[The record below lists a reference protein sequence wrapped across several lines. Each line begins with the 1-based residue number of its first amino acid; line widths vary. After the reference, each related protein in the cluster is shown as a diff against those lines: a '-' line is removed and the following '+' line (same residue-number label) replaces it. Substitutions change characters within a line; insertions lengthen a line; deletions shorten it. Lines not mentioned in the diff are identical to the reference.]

1 MCPEYIVAIVIDR
14 GRQFHYNANIAHS
27 SNLNPKSQAVPISK
41 FRILY
46 IAGQHPKQSKK
57 NTYLFCILYFGAFIC
72 VALAG
77 DLIKYS
83 SPDGKFAMRLAGDV
97 SEIVDVKSGKT
108 VLELEEVSGFW
119 AKDSKLLWSPDSKY
133 FAHFSADRR
142 GGSTT
147 VYRRK
152 GDAGFDQVA
161 LPDFPDCEKTNE
173 GKQFE
178 ASLEPRRWLNATTVV
193 LLAREAW
200 SHEDDPDKTSECE
213 RTITISF
220 DAGGKAS
227 IKNIKK
233 GKK

>member
-1 MCPEYIVAIVIDR
+1 MV
-14 GRQFHYNANIAHS
+14 
-27 SNLNPKSQAVPISK
+27 ISK

-57 NTYLFCILYFGAFIC
+57 NTYLFCILYFGAFVC

-77 DLIKYS
+77 DAIKYR

-108 VLELEEVSGFW
+108 VLELEEVSGSW

-161 LPDFPDCEKTNE
+161 LPDFPDCEKTNV

-178 ASLEPRRWLNATTVV
+178 ASLEPRRWLNATTLV
-193 LLAREAW
+193 LLDREAW
-200 SHEDDPDKTSECE
+200 SNEDDPDKTSECE

-227 IKNIKK
+227 IKNTKK

>member
-1 MCPEYIVAIVIDR
+1 M
-14 GRQFHYNANIAHS
+14 
-27 SNLNPKSQAVPISK
+27 
-41 FRILY
+41 
-46 IAGQHPKQSKK
+46 
-57 NTYLFCILYFGAFIC
+57 YFGAFIC

-77 DLIKYS
+77 DAIKYR
-83 SPDGKFAMRLAGDV
+83 SPDGKFAMRLGDI

-133 FAHFSADRR
+133 FAHFSAARR

-161 LPDFPDCEKTNE
+161 LPDFPDCGKTNV

-178 ASLEPRRWLNATTVV
+178 ASLEPRRWSNATTLV

-200 SHEDDPDKTSECE
+200 SHDDDPDKTSECE

-220 DAGGKAS
+220 DASDNAS

>member
-1 MCPEYIVAIVIDR
+1 M
-14 GRQFHYNANIAHS
+14 
-27 SNLNPKSQAVPISK
+27 PILG
-41 FRILY
+41 FRILF
-46 IAGQHPKQSKK
+46 ITGQYPKQSKNK
-57 NTYLFCILYFGAFIC
+57 TYFFCILYFGAFLS
-72 VALAG
+72 VALAE
-77 DLIKYS
+77 DLIKYR
-83 SPDGKFAMRLAGDV
+83 SPDGKFGMRLAGDS

-108 VLELEEVSGFW
+108 VLELQEGSGSW
-119 AKDSKLLWSPDSKY
+119 AKDSKLFWSPDSKY

-152 GDAGFDQVA
+152 GDVGFDQVGV
-161 LPDFPDCEKTNE
+161 PDFPDCEKTNV

-178 ASLEPRRWLNATTVV
+178 ASLEPRRWLNATTLV

-200 SHEDDPDKTSECE
+200 SHDDDPDKTSECE

-220 DAGGKAS
+220 DASGKAS
-227 IKNIKK
+227 VKNIKK

>member
-1 MCPEYIVAIVIDR
+1 MRAKNIVAIVIDR
-14 GRQFHYNANIAHS
+14 GRQFHYNANIAHF
-27 SNLNPKSQAVPISK
+27 SNLNPKSQAVPISR

-83 SPDGKFAMRLAGDV
+83 SPDGKFAMRLAGDI
-97 SEIVDVKSGKT
+97 SEVVDVKSGKT
-108 VLELEEVSGFW
+108 VLELEEVSAFW

-161 LPDFPDCEKTNE
+161 LPDFPDCEKTNV

-178 ASLEPRRWLNATTVV
+178 ASLEPRRWSNATTLV

-200 SHEDDPDKTSECE
+200 SHDYYPDKTNDGE
-213 RTITISF
+213 RSITISF
-220 DAGGKAS
+220 DASSKTS
-227 IKNIKK
+227 INI
-233 GKK
+233 

>member
-1 MCPEYIVAIVIDR
+1 M
-14 GRQFHYNANIAHS
+14 
-27 SNLNPKSQAVPISK
+27 PILG
-41 FRILY
+41 FRILF
-46 IAGQHPKQSKK
+46 ITGQHPKQSKN
-57 NTYLFCILYFGAFIC
+57 NTYLFCILYFGAFLS
-72 VALAG
+72 VALAE
-77 DLIKYS
+77 DLIKYR
-83 SPDGKFAMRLAGDV
+83 SPDGKFGMRLGDI
-97 SEIVDVKSGKT
+97 SGIVDIKSGKT

-161 LPDFPDCEKTNE
+161 LPDFPDCEKTNV

-178 ASLEPRRWLNATTVV
+178 ASLEPRRWSNATTLV

-200 SHEDDPDKTSECE
+200 SHDDDPDKTSECE

-220 DAGGKAS
+220 DASDNAS

>member
-1 MCPEYIVAIVIDR
+1 M
-14 GRQFHYNANIAHS
+14 
-27 SNLNPKSQAVPISK
+27 PILG
-41 FRILY
+41 FRILF
-46 IAGQHPKQSKK
+46 ITGQHPKQSKN
-57 NTYLFCILYFGAFIC
+57 NTYLFCILYFGAFLS
-72 VALAG
+72 VALAE
-77 DLIKYS
+77 DLIKYR
-83 SPDGKFAMRLAGDV
+83 SPDGKFGMRLGDI
-97 SEIVDVKSGKT
+97 SEIVDIKSGKT

-119 AKDSKLLWSPDSKY
+119 AKDSKLLWSPDTKY

-161 LPDFPDCEKTNE
+161 LPDFPDCEKTNV

-178 ASLEPRRWLNATTVV
+178 ASLEPRRWLNATTLV
-193 LLAREAW
+193 LLDREAW
-200 SHEDDPDKTSECE
+200 SNEDDPDKTSECE

-220 DAGGKAS
+220 DASGKAS

-233 GKK
+233 GNK

>member
-1 MCPEYIVAIVIDR
+1 M
-14 GRQFHYNANIAHS
+14 
-27 SNLNPKSQAVPISK
+27 PILG
-41 FRILY
+41 FRILF
-46 IAGQHPKQSKK
+46 ITGQHPKQSKN
-57 NTYLFCILYFGAFIC
+57 NTYLFCIFYFGAFLS
-72 VALAG
+72 VALAE
-77 DLIKYS
+77 DLIKYR
-83 SPDGKFAMRLAGDV
+83 SPDGKFGMRLGDI
-97 SEIVDVKSGKT
+97 SGIVDIKSGKT

-161 LPDFPDCEKTNE
+161 LPDFPDCEKTNV

-178 ASLEPRRWLNATTVV
+178 ASLEPRRWLNATTLV

-200 SHEDDPDKTSECE
+200 SHDDDPDKTSECE

>member
-1 MCPEYIVAIVIDR
+1 
-14 GRQFHYNANIAHS
+14 
-27 SNLNPKSQAVPISK
+27 VPILG
-41 FRILY
+41 FRILF
-46 IAGQHPKQSKK
+46 ITGQHPKQSKN
-57 NTYLFCILYFGAFIC
+57 NTYLFCILYFGAFLS
-72 VALAG
+72 VALAE
-77 DLIKYS
+77 DLIKYR
-83 SPDGKFAMRLAGDV
+83 SPDGKFGMRLGDI
-97 SEIVDVKSGKT
+97 SGIVDIKSGKT

-147 VYRRK
+147 VYRRR

-161 LPDFPDCEKTNE
+161 LPDFPDCEKTNV

-178 ASLEPRRWLNATTVV
+178 ASLEPRRWSNATTLV

-200 SHEDDPDKTSECE
+200 SHDDDPDKTSECE

-220 DAGGKAS
+220 DASDNAS

>member
-1 MCPEYIVAIVIDR
+1 MKVALC
-14 GRQFHYNANIAHS
+14 A
-27 SNLNPKSQAVPISK
+27 
-41 FRILY
+41 
-46 IAGQHPKQSKK
+46 
-57 NTYLFCILYFGAFIC
+57 LYFATFAC
-72 VALAG
+72 VVLAA
-77 DLIKYS
+77 DPIKYR

-97 SEIVDVKSGKT
+97 SEIVDIKSGKT
-108 VLELEEVSGFW
+108 VLELEEVSGSW

-147 VYRRK
+147 VYRQK

-161 LPDFPDCEKTNE
+161 LPDFPDCEKTNV

-178 ASLEPRRWLNATTVV
+178 ASLEPRRWLNATTLV
-193 LLAREAW
+193 LLDREAW
-200 SHEDDPDKTSECE
+200 SNEDDPDKTSECE

-227 IKNIKK
+227 IKNITK

>member
-1 MCPEYIVAIVIDR
+1 
-14 GRQFHYNANIAHS
+14 
-27 SNLNPKSQAVPISK
+27 
-41 FRILY
+41 
-46 IAGQHPKQSKK
+46 
-57 NTYLFCILYFGAFIC
+57 LYFGAFIY

-83 SPDGKFAMRLAGDV
+83 SPNGKFGMRLAGDV
-97 SEIVDVKSGKT
+97 SEIVDIKSGET
-108 VLELEEVSGFW
+108 VLELEEVSGSW

-147 VYRRK
+147 IYRQK
-152 GDAGFDQVA
+152 GDAGFDKVA
-161 LPDFPDCEKTNE
+161 LPEFPDCEKTNV
-173 GKQFE
+173 GKEFE
-178 ASLEPRRWLNATTVV
+178 ASLKPRRWLNATTLVV
-193 LLAREAW
+193 LDREAW

-233 GKK
+233 GKT

>member
-1 MCPEYIVAIVIDR
+1 M
-14 GRQFHYNANIAHS
+14 
-27 SNLNPKSQAVPISK
+27 PISR

-57 NTYLFCILYFGAFIC
+57 NTYLFCILYFGAFLS
-72 VALAG
+72 VASAE
-77 DLIKYS
+77 DLIKYR
-83 SPDGKFAMRLAGDV
+83 SPDGKFAMRLGDI
-97 SEIVDVKSGKT
+97 SGIVDIKSGKI

-147 VYRRK
+147 VYRQK

-161 LPDFPDCEKTNE
+161 LPEFPDCEKTNV

-178 ASLEPRRWLNATTVV
+178 ASLEPRRWLNATTLV

-200 SHEDDPDKTSECE
+200 SHDDDPGKTSECE
-213 RTITISF
+213 RTIRISF
-220 DAGGKAS
+220 DASGKAS

>member
-1 MCPEYIVAIVIDR
+1 M
-14 GRQFHYNANIAHS
+14 
-27 SNLNPKSQAVPISK
+27 PISR

-108 VLELEEVSGFW
+108 VLELEEVSGSW

-147 VYRRK
+147 VYRQK
-152 GDAGFDQVA
+152 GDAGFDQVP
-161 LPDFPDCEKTNE
+161 LPDFPDCEKTNV

-178 ASLEPRRWLNATTVV
+178 ASLEPRRWLNATTLVV
-193 LLAREAW
+193 LAREAW
-200 SHEDDPDKTSECE
+200 SNEDDPDKTSECE

-220 DAGGKAS
+220 DASGKAS

>member
-1 MCPEYIVAIVIDR
+1 M
-14 GRQFHYNANIAHS
+14 
-27 SNLNPKSQAVPISK
+27 PILG
-41 FRILY
+41 FRILF
-46 IAGQHPKQSKK
+46 ITGQHPKQSKN
-57 NTYLFCILYFGAFIC
+57 NTYLFCILYFGAFLS
-72 VALAG
+72 VALAE
-77 DLIKYS
+77 DLIKYR
-83 SPDGKFAMRLAGDV
+83 SPDGKFGMRLGDI
-97 SEIVDVKSGKT
+97 SGIVDIKSGKT

-147 VYRRK
+147 VYRRR

-161 LPDFPDCEKTNE
+161 LPDFPDCEKTNV

-178 ASLEPRRWLNATTVV
+178 ASLEPRRWSNATTLV

-200 SHEDDPDKTSECE
+200 SHDDDPDKTSECE

-220 DAGGKAS
+220 DASDNAS

>member
-1 MCPEYIVAIVIDR
+1 M
-14 GRQFHYNANIAHS
+14 
-27 SNLNPKSQAVPISK
+27 PILG
-41 FRILY
+41 FRILF
-46 IAGQHPKQSKK
+46 ITGQHPKQSKN
-57 NTYLFCILYFGAFIC
+57 NTYLFCILYFGAFLS
-72 VALAG
+72 VALAE
-77 DLIKYS
+77 DLIKYR
-83 SPDGKFAMRLAGDV
+83 SPDGKFGMRLGDI
-97 SEIVDVKSGKT
+97 SEIVDIKSGKT

-119 AKDSKLLWSPDSKY
+119 AKDSKLLWSPDTKY

-161 LPDFPDCEKTNE
+161 LPDFPDCEKTNV

-178 ASLEPRRWLNATTVV
+178 ASLEPRRWLNATTLVV
-193 LLAREAW
+193 LAREAW
-200 SHEDDPDKTSECE
+200 SNEDDPDKTSECE

-220 DAGGKAS
+220 DASGKAS

-233 GKK
+233 GNK